1 VQTVRTFD
9 SWILAG
15 AVVVGATAAGG
26 FALAAAGFEAAP
38 TLKAQDA
45 APPALL
51 KGPKHTLA
59 PTAKGDG
66 FLLSFDVK
74 SEFGSWHAIDLEML
88 DVRVKEVYS
97 LAQLSDVSKT
107 EIFATA
113 FAKAAADKA
122 KAVANVVKDP
132 VGTAKAVPGGVARFA
147 KGVARTAKGTAD
159 SVVANQKDAPADDR
173 TTTDKAQDAAVAGAS
188 AAGDAL
194 VAGKRREW
202 AQKVGADPYTTN
214 QQLSDKLDEVAW
226 TAYAGGFALN
236 FAVPTIPGLGMVE
249 TADKLVYDLP
259 PGELQKRNDDKL
271 KAAGVTDAARKAL
284 FVNRNFT
291 PTIET
296 ELVDAI
302 EALGTAS
309 GKSLLVSLAAE
320 SKTEGDARYIRRCVQ
335 MLAAGAK
342 EVGGFRAFTT
352 SRNEIEA
359 VTPDFRLV
367 LPWAVGYMTWNAET
381 VPVMTPPVQAAA
393 KREVWISGVA
403 TDRAKRELLAKG
415 FAVVEKRSVR

>member
-1 VQTVRTFD
+1 
-9 SWILAG
+9 
-15 AVVVGATAAGG
+15 
-26 FALAAAGFEAAP
+26 
-38 TLKAQDA
+38 
-45 APPALL
+45 
-51 KGPKHTLA
+51 
-59 PTAKGDG
+59 
-66 FLLSFDVK
+66 
-74 SEFGSWHAIDLEML
+74 M
-88 DVRVKEVYS
+88 
-97 LAQLSDVSKT
+97 
-107 EIFATA
+107 
-113 FAKAAADKA
+113 
-122 KAVANVVKDP
+122 
-132 VGTAKAVPGGVARFA
+132 
-147 KGVARTAKGTAD
+147 AKGTAD

-173 TTTDKAQDAAVAGAS
+173 TTTDKAQDAAVAGAT
-188 AAGDAL
+188 AAGNAL

-259 PGELQKRNDDKL
+259 PGDLQKRNDDKL

-291 PTIET
+291 PTLET
-296 ELVDAI
+296 ELTDAI
-302 EALGTAS
+302 AALGPAQ

-335 MLAAGAK
+335 MLVAGAK
-342 EVGGFRAFTT
+342 EVGGWRGFTT

-359 VTPDFRLV
+359 VTPDLRVV

-381 VPVMTPPVQAAA
+381 VPVETAPVMAART
-393 KREVWISGVA
+393 REVWISGVA
-403 TDRAKRELLAKG
+403 TDRAKQELKAKG
-415 FAVVEKRSVR
+415 FAVLEKRPVK

>member
-1 VQTVRTFD
+1 M
-9 SWILAG
+9 
-15 AVVVGATAAGG
+15 
-26 FALAAAGFEAAP
+26 
-38 TLKAQDA
+38 
-45 APPALL
+45 
-51 KGPKHTLA
+51 
-59 PTAKGDG
+59 
-66 FLLSFDVK
+66 K
-74 SEFGSWHAIDLEML
+74 SEFGTWHAIDLEML

-107 EIFATA
+107 EIFAQA
-113 FAKAAADKA
+113 FGKAAEEKA
-122 KAVANVVKDP
+122 RAVGRAVSDP
-132 VGTAKAVPGGVARFA
+132 VGTAKAIPGGVARFA

-159 SVVANQKDAPADDR
+159 TVVANQKDAPADDR

-259 PGELQKRNDDKL
+259 PGDLQKRNDDKL
-271 KAAGVTDAARKAL
+271 KAAGITDAARKAL

-302 EALGTAS
+302 AALGGAS

-342 EVGGFRAFTT
+342 DVGGWRAFTT

-359 VTPDFRLV
+359 VTPDLRLV

-381 VPVMTPPVQAAA
+381 VPVMTAPVQAATA
-393 KREVWISGVA
+393 REVWISGVA
-403 TDRAKRELLAKG
+403 TDKAKQELKAKG
-415 FAVVEKRSVR
+415 FAVLEKRPVK

>member
-1 VQTVRTFD
+1 LRRV
-9 SWILAG
+9 AP
-15 AVVVGATAAGG
+15 A
-26 FALAAAGFEAAP
+26 ALAALALALAASAARAGDGFEPAP
-38 TLKAQDA
+38 TLKAADV

-74 SEFGSWHAIDLEML
+74 SEYGSWHAVDLEML

-97 LAQLSDVSKT
+97 LAQLSEVSKT
-107 EIFATA
+107 EIFAQA
-113 FAKAAADKA
+113 FGKAAEQKA
-122 KAVANVVKDP
+122 RAVGRAVTDP
-132 VGTAKAVPGGVARFA
+132 VGTAKAIPGGLARFA

-159 SVVANQKDAPADDR
+159 TVIANQKDAPADDR
-173 TTTDKAQDAAVAGAS
+173 TTTEKAEDAAIAGAT
-188 AAGDAL
+188 AAGNAL

-214 QQLSDKLDEVAW
+214 PQLSAKLDEVAW

-236 FAVPTIPGLGMVE
+236 FAVPSIPGLGMVE

-259 PGELQKRNDDKL
+259 PGDLQKRNDDKL
-271 KAAGVTDAARKAL
+271 KAAGVTDTARKAL

-291 PTIET
+291 PTLQT
-296 ELVDAI
+296 ELTDAI
-302 EALGTAS
+302 AALGGAA
-309 GKSLLVSLAAE
+309 GKSLVVSLAAE

-335 MLAAGAK
+335 MLVAGAR
-342 EVGGFRAFTT
+342 EVGGWRGLTT

-359 VTPDFRLV
+359 VTPDLRVV

-381 VPVMTPPVQAAA
+381 VPEMTAPVQAATA
-393 KREVWISGVA
+393 REVWISGVA
-403 TDRAKRELLAKG
+403 TDQAKQELKARG
-415 FAVVEKRSVR
+415 FSVLEKRFVR

>member
-1 VQTVRTFD
+1 MRRAASF
-9 SWILAG
+9 LA
-15 AVVVGATAAGG
+15 
-26 FALAAAGFEAAP
+26 ALALGAAVLASAAGFEQAP
-38 TLKAQDA
+38 TLKATDV

-66 FLLSFDVK
+66 FLLAFDVK

-107 EIFATA
+107 EIFAQA
-113 FAKAAADKA
+113 FGKAAEEKA
-122 KAVANVVKDP
+122 RAVGRAVADP
-132 VGTAKAVPGGVARFA
+132 VGTAKAIPGGVARFA
-147 KGVARTAKGTAD
+147 KGVTRSAKGTAD
-159 SVVANQKDAPADDR
+159 SVMANQKDAPADDR
-173 TTTDKAQDAAVAGAS
+173 TTTDKAQDAAVAGAT
-188 AAGDAL
+188 AAGNAL

-214 QQLSDKLDEVAW
+214 QQLSEKLDDVAW

-259 PGELQKRNDDKL
+259 PGDLLKRNDDKL

-291 PTIET
+291 PTLQT
-296 ELVDAI
+296 ELADAI
-302 EALGTAS
+302 EALGPAA
-309 GKSLLVSLAAE
+309 GRSLLVSLAAE

-342 EVGGFRAFTT
+342 DVGGWRGFTT

-359 VTPDFRLV
+359 LTPDLRLV

-381 VPVMTPPVQAAA
+381 VPVETAPVMAA
-393 KREVWISGVA
+393 KAREVWISGVA
-403 TDRAKRELLAKG
+403 TDRAKQELKAKG
-415 FAVVEKRSVR
+415 FAVLEKRRVR